1 MVEHASPLTY
11 LFLPLIGVICQPL
24 REREMSDKL
33 KLLAVDDEPY
43 NLEILQHYLEG
54 SYELIL
60 ANNGEEG
67 LEVLAKHDDIEMV
80 LLDVSM
86 PDMDGYQV
94 CQRIRENNE
103 WDHISVVFISA
114 RGAIEDRMLGYQS
127 GGDEYLVKPFEC
139 DELLAKIKL
148 LEKFKQEKKGLEDNY
163 QMASSV
169 AMEAMTNSQEIGLAL
184 EFSKETYAIR
194 SESDLMDLFVN
205 CLKNFG
211 LNAIIRLKIN
221 DDYQFHQC
229 IGEPSPLEK
238 GLVEILSK
246 KDRIFSFEHR
256 TQFNF
261 DRINLLVKNMPI
273 EDENKYGRYKD
284 LLPFFLDAT
293 NACMESIEDRKT
305 ISDNDKLKSVIFQI
319 NEAMDSERNL
329 IKESQTILKTILED
343 LNRTVE
349 DVLPTLGLEYDQEK
363 FLIQLIEG
371 KILEASVAAD
381 ISNKSDALFNQVGEF
396 LTELNPQDH

>member
-1 MVEHASPLTY
+1 
-11 LFLPLIGVICQPL
+11 
-24 REREMSDKL
+24 MSDKL
-33 KLLAVDDEPY
+33 TLLAIDDEPY
-43 NLEILQHYLEG
+43 NLEILQHYLQDK
-54 SYELIL
+54 YDLIL
-60 ANNGEEG
+60 VNGGKEG
-67 LEVLAKHDDIEMV
+67 LATLKECPNIEMV

-94 CQRIRENNE
+94 CKTIRENND

-114 RGAIEDRMLGYQS
+114 RGAVEDRMLGYQS

-139 DELLAKIKL
+139 DELLVKIKL
-148 LEKFKQEKKGLEDNY
+148 LEKYKREKKGLEDNY
-163 QMASSV
+163 QMASNV

-184 EFSKETYAIR
+184 EFSKETYAVK
-194 SESDLMDLFVN
+194 SESDLMGLFVN

-211 LNAIIRLKIN
+211 LNAIIRLKVS
-221 DDYQFHQC
+221 DDYEFHQC

-273 EDENKYGRYKD
+273 DDENKYGRYKD

-305 ISDNDKLKSVIFQI
+305 ISDNDQLKSSIIQI
-319 NEAMDSERNL
+319 NTAMDDERSL

-343 LNRTVE
+343 LHRTVE
-349 DVLPTLGLEYDQEK
+349 CVLPTLGLENDQEK

-381 ISNKSDALFNQVGEF
+381 ISNKSDELFDQVGH
-396 LTELNPQDH
+396 LLSVLNANNI

>member
-1 MVEHASPLTY
+1 MN
-11 LFLPLIGVICQPL
+11 
-24 REREMSDKL
+24 DKL
-33 KLLAVDDEPY
+33 TLLAVDDEPY
-43 NLEILQHYLEG
+43 NLEILQHYLQER
-54 SYELIL
+54 YELIS
-60 ANNGEEG
+60 AHNGEEG
-67 LEVLAKHDDIEMV
+67 LAALNENSNIGMV

-86 PDMDGYQV
+86 PDMNGYEM
-94 CQRIRENNE
+94 CKIIRENSQ
-103 WDHISVVFISA
+103 WDHMPVVFISA
-114 RGAIEDRMLGYQS
+114 RGAVEDRMLGYQS
-127 GGDEYLVKPFEC
+127 GGDEYIVKPFEC
-139 DELLAKIKL
+139 DELLAKINL
-148 LEKFKQEKKGLEDNY
+148 LEKYTREKKGLEENY
-163 QMASSV
+163 KMASSV
-169 AMEAMTNSQEIGLAL
+169 AMEAMTNAQEIGLAL

-221 DDYQFHQC
+221 GDFQFHQC

-238 GLVEILSK
+238 GLVDILSK

-305 ISDNDKLKSVIFQI
+305 ISDNDQLKSVVLQI
-319 NEAMDSERNL
+319 NSAMDDERSL
-329 IKESQTILKTILED
+329 IKESQSILKTILDD
-343 LNRTVE
+343 LNCTVE
-349 DVLPTLGLEYDQEK
+349 DVLPTLGLEDDQEK
-363 FLIQLIEG
+363 FLINLIEE
-371 KILEASVAAD
+371 KILKASVAAD
-381 ISNKSDALFNQVGEF
+381 ISNKSDELF
-396 LTELNPQDH
+396 DHVSQLLSEVSPKTL

>member
-1 MVEHASPLTY
+1 
-11 LFLPLIGVICQPL
+11 
-24 REREMSDKL
+24 MSDKL
-33 KLLAVDDEPY
+33 TLLAIDDEPY
-43 NLEILQHYLEG
+43 NLEILQHYLQDK
-54 SYELIL
+54 YELLL
-60 ANNGEEG
+60 ANNGTEG
-67 LEVLAKHDDIEMV
+67 LAVLEEHSNIDMV

-86 PDMDGYQV
+86 PDMNGYQV
-94 CQRIRENNE
+94 CNSIRDNDL

-114 RGAIEDRMLGYQS
+114 RGAVEDRMLGYQS

-139 DELLAKIKL
+139 DELLAKINI
-148 LEKFKQEKKGLEDNY
+148 LEKFKREKKGLEENY
-163 QMASSV
+163 KMASSV

-194 SESDLMDLFVN
+194 SESALMDLFVN

-211 LNAIIRLKIN
+211 LNAIIRLKVN
-221 DDYQFHQC
+221 DNYQFHQC

-293 NACMESIEDRKT
+293 NACMVSIEDRKT
-305 ISDNDKLKSVIFQI
+305 ISDNDQLKRSILKI
-319 NEAMDSERNL
+319 NEAMDEERKL

-363 FLIQLIEG
+363 FLIQLIEN

-381 ISNKSDALFNQVGEF
+381 ISNKSDELFDQVAAF
-396 LTELNPQDH
+396 LSVLSPNVS

>member
-1 MVEHASPLTY
+1 M
-11 LFLPLIGVICQPL
+11 
-24 REREMSDKL
+24 
-33 KLLAVDDEPY
+33 
-43 NLEILQHYLEG
+43 
-54 SYELIL
+54 IL

-67 LEVLAKHDDIEMV
+67 LEVLAKHDDIEMI

-114 RGAIEDRMLGYQS
+114 RGAVEDRMLGYQS

-163 QMASSV
+163 QMATSV

-273 EDENKYGRYKD
+273 EDDNKYGRYKD